1 MKKSIFT
8 RLFVLLCVILMQ
20 GAQSWADTD
29 GSTITVSAP
38 TITPG
43 SQTYNGTI
51 VPIITADE
59 GCSIVYVKSTTKDY
73 TTVADIDK
81 NQGVKTVSS
90 NSATITDIVGKIG
103 DRHISAYA
111 TKTVNGKRY
120 CSTVTNV
127 TYTYASST
135 KSDITLSA
143 SLSGTL
149 SMEQPSQT
157 ATISVKAS
165 DSKGT
170 TTITGLAYIYEVS
183 PAGIVEV
190 DNNGIVTPKKAGTAS
205 VNVIF
210 AGNDSYNAASC
221 VIDVNVASNA
231 SSSEKVFYSIADI
244 RQAAQSTTDHK
255 NENCALI
262 FKEDNPA
269 TVIAVFTKSDPDI
282 DGKNTTTSKAINSFF
297 IIDSSNKG
305 LWIPANNIIVP
316 SDKQLSVGSKFTG
329 TFVGSY
335 KQITSM
341 LPSFTDLKNSK
352 EINSTTYTTSITVD
366 NSGIATDDTPA
377 IYPYTDIED
386 VQTLANTNETVK
398 DGDITTSSYGAYLN
412 TIVKLPGTIKA
423 SVKQNSTEYYLVQ
436 AENTQTA
443 STTNRIYFNSSQ
455 IDGIN
460 LSDYVG
466 TTGVFEGILIKR
478 NNSEPKLVVLKSDF
492 FDISKIY
499 LDENDTEERITDL
512 VKQGAFDDEVDV
524 YIHRT
529 KLVNTTA
536 WNTLCF
542 PFDMTKDEFKEA
554 FGCEL
559 TNLARPATDT
569 EMTLHQWEGKV
580 STDGVLQFTQ
590 LTGDNMKITAGVP
603 YLMKASGTQTVCT
616 QTIKDADTKTPQELM
631 TTDNTYYAHIGQK
644 FIYVVPPHE
653 IKATYNNSIVKGDF
667 YFRGLYGRKKY
678 TEDSEGKLTT
688 TLIAD
693 GGSQKYQ
700 YISTSAGNYL
710 KYLPS
715 GSTLQFNGMRAY
727 FYFPNWDK
735 EANNKIQPSGNTTNA
750 KIHIMVIDDETT
762 GIKNAGQAN
771 TSEEEVLYNLAG
783 QKVDRFYRGI
793 VIKNGKKYLN
803 K

>member
-1 MKKSIFT
+1 MNKSIFT

-29 GSTITVSAP
+29 SSTITVNAP

-43 SQTYNGTI
+43 TQTYNGTI
-51 VPIITADE
+51 VPVITADE

-73 TTVADIDK
+73 TTVAEIDK

-90 NSATITDIVGKIG
+90 NSVTITDIVGKVG

-111 TKTVNGKRY
+111 TKTVNGTRY
-120 CSTVTNV
+120 CSSVTNV
-127 TYTYASST
+127 TYTYAADT

-157 ATISVKAS
+157 ATISVTAS
-165 DSKGT
+165 TGT
-170 TTITGLAYIYEVS
+170 TTITSLTYTYEVS

-190 DNNGIVTPKKAGTAS
+190 DANGTVTPKKAGTAS
-205 VNVIF
+205 INVIF
-210 AGNDSYNAASC
+210 AGNDNYNAASC
-221 VIDVNVASNA
+221 VIDVNVASGA
-231 SSSEKVFYSIADI
+231 SSTQKVFTSIADI
-244 RQAAQSTTDHK
+244 RQASQSVTDDKGSIK
-255 NENCALI
+255 NTNCVLK
-262 FKEDNPA
+262 FDNDNPA
-269 TVIAVFTKSDPDI
+269 TVIAVMGKSDPDI
-282 DGKNTTTSKAINSFF
+282 ADKKIINSFF
-297 IIDSSNKG
+297 IIDTSNKG
-305 LWIPANNIIVP
+305 LWIPTNDVIVP
-316 SDKQLSVGSKFTG
+316 STHELAVGSKFTG
-329 TFVGSY
+329 TLVGTY
-335 KQITSM
+335 NQGEGM
-341 LPSFTDLKNSK
+341 LPAFAEMKDSKKVTDNGT
-352 EINSTTYTTSITVD
+352 EYTTTITVD
-366 NSGIATDDTPA
+366 NSGIATDNTPA

-386 VQTLANTNETVK
+386 VQTLANTNNTVT
-398 DGDITTSSYGAYLN
+398 DGNITTSSYGAYLN
-412 TIVKLPGTIKA
+412 TIVKLPGTIK
-423 SVKQNSTEYYLVQ
+423 SYTTSNNTTEYYLVQ
-436 AENTQTA
+436 AENTET
-443 STTNRIYFNSSQ
+443 SNKTNRIYFNSSQ

-478 NNSEPKLVVLKSDF
+478 NNAEPKLVVLKSDF

-499 LDENDTEERITDL
+499 LDENDAEERIIDL
-512 VKQGAFDDEVDV
+512 VNQGAFDDEVDV

-529 KLVNTTA
+529 KLVNTAA
-536 WNTLCF
+536 WNTLCL

-559 TNLARPATDT
+559 TNLARPTTDT
-569 EMTLHQWEGKV
+569 EMTLHQWDGKV
-580 STDGVLQFTQ
+580 SADGVLQFIQ

-603 YLMKASGTQTVCT
+603 YLMKASGTQNVCT

-644 FIYVVPPHE
+644 FINVVPPHE

-735 EANNKIQPSGNTTNA
+735 EANNKMQPSGNTNA
-750 KIHIMVIDDETT
+750 KIHIMVIDGEAT
-762 GIKNAGQAN
+762 GIKNIGQAN
-771 TSEEEVLYNLAG
+771 ISEKEVLYNLAG